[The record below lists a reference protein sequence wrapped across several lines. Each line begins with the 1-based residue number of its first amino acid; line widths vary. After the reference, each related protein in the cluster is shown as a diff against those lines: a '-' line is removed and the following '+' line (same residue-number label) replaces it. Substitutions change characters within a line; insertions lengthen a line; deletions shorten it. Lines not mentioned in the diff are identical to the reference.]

1 MRRSRWLDRGVTVVE
16 AAFALPIMLLFI
28 SGLVDLGMWTFNTN
42 QATNAARDG
51 ARAGILSYLQA
62 DVAGS
67 PDHEAVVAAVRAH
80 LPANTVD
87 GSEITVACL
96 TATGTMVT
104 CADARFD
111 VDRIRV
117 EVEWRWNLV
126 TPVAPIIGVREG
138 AARGSAT
145 MAIVGL
151 PVSGS
156 FSTTT
161 TSTIPTST
169 TTSTTT
175 TTPDSTTTTTAAPA
189 ACAVEELTISPDPI
203 GLTSHGASQLDEALE
218 IEFTTTGAVPCGELT
233 VKLVSSQNNPTTRIA
248 NVGPVEDGS
257 PDYSWSYSGSGN
269 VWKVGTGTVQILQG
283 TTVLATDTFQVN

>member
-28 SGLVDLGMWTFNTN
+28 SGLVDLGMWTFNSN

-87 GSEITVACL
+87 GSEITVECL
-96 TATGTMVT
+96 TADGTTVT
-104 CADARFD
+104 CANAHFD

-117 EVEWRWNLV
+117 EVDWSWNLV

-156 FSTTT
+156 S
-161 TSTIPTST
+161 
-169 TTSTTT
+169 STTT
-175 TTPDSTTTTTAAPA
+175 TTTTPTSTTSTPTSTTSTTAAPG
-189 ACAVEELTISPDPI
+189 ACAVQELTISPDPI
-203 GLTSHGASQLDEALE
+203 GLTSHGASQLIEALK
-218 IEFTTTGAVPCGELT
+218 IDFTTNGSVPCGELT
-233 VKLVSSQNNPTTRIA
+233 VKLVSSQNNPTTKTA
-248 NVGPVEDGS
+248 NVAPVEDGS

-269 VWKVGTGTVQILQG
+269 IWKVGTGTVQILQG

>member
-62 DVAGS
+62 DVSDS
-67 PDHEAVVAAVRAH
+67 PDHEAVVAAVQAH

-87 GSEITVACL
+87 GSEITVECL
-96 TATGTMVT
+96 TAAGTMVT

-117 EVEWRWNLV
+117 EVEWHWNLV
-126 TPVAPIIGVREG
+126 TPVAPVIGVREG

-151 PVSGS
+151 PVSGNS
-156 FSTTT
+156 
-161 TSTIPTST
+161 
-169 TTSTTT
+169 STTT
-175 TTPDSTTTTTAAPA
+175 TTPTATTPTTAAPG

-203 GLTSHGASQLDEALE
+203 GLTSHGASQLNEALK
-218 IEFTTTGAVPCGELT
+218 IEFTTTGSAPCGELT
-233 VKLVSSQNNPTTRIA
+233 VKLVSSQNNPTTKIT
-248 NVGPVEDGS
+248 NVAPIEAGS

-269 VWKVGTGTVQILQG
+269 IWKVGAGTVQILQG

>member
-1 MRRSRWLDRGVTVVE
+1 MRRSRWPDRGVTVVE

-51 ARAGILSYLQA
+51 ARAGVLSYLQA
-62 DVAGS
+62 DVPGS
-67 PDHEAVVAAVRAH
+67 PDHEAVVAAVQAH
-80 LPANTVD
+80 LPANTVER
-87 GSEITVACL
+87 SEITVECL

-117 EVEWRWNLV
+117 EVDWSWNLV
-126 TPVAPIIGVREG
+126 TPVAPVIGVREG
-138 AARGSAT
+138 AARGSSS

-156 FSTTT
+156 SSTTT
-161 TSTIPTST
+161 TT
-169 TTSTTT
+169 TAPTSTTT
-175 TTPDSTTTTTAAPA
+175 TTGAPG

-203 GLTSHGASQLDEALE
+203 GLTSHGASQLNEALK
-218 IEFTTTGAVPCGELT
+218 IEFTTTGSAPCGELT
-233 VKLVSSQNNPTTRIA
+233 VKLVSSQNNPTTKIT
-248 NVGPVEDGS
+248 NVAPIEAGS

-269 VWKVGTGTVQILQG
+269 IWKVGAGTVQILQG